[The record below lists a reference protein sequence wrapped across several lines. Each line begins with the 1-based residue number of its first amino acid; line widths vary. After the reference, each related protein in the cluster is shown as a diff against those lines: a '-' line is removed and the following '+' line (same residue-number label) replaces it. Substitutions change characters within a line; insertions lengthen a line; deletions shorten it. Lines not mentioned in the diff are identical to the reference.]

1 MNKTLSLSEPKS
13 EPDVSRFTPYVTPH
27 VSRFTPHVSRF
38 TPHVSRFTLHVSHYI
53 SRVRRNHAL
62 EHATMQVLSE
72 RRRDLKLVGR
82 SSLWG
87 FYIYGDVSA
96 EEVLAAAQE
105 GLRRLQAGQ
114 RQMAIHPNCG
124 TNLAVAGVLAG
135 LGAFLALGGL
145 SARRNRSSVEKP
157 DSLLDRLVRLPFAFT
172 AATLGIILARPLGP
186 ALQAHV
192 TTQADVGDLRIVGV
206 TRETKAGV
214 LIHHVRT
221 EG

>member
-1 MNKTLSLSEPKS
+1 MNKTHALPALLDLP
-13 EPDVSRFTPYVTPH
+13 
-27 VSRFTPHVSRF
+27 
-38 TPHVSRFTLHVSHYI
+38 LI

-62 EHATMQVLSE
+62 EHATIQVLNE
-72 RRRDLKLVGR
+72 HHHGLKLVGR

-87 FYIYGDVSA
+87 FYIYGHVST

-135 LGAFLALGGL
+135 LGAFLALGGCK
-145 SARRNRSSVEKP
+145 RNQVFPVSKAAKP
-157 DSLLDRLVRLPFAFT
+157 GFWLDRLARLPLVFT

-186 ALQAHV
+186 AVQAYV
-192 TTQADVGDLRIVGV
+192 TTQADVGDLRIAGI
-206 TRETKAGV
+206 TRERKAGIV
-214 LIHHVRT
+214 IHHVRT
-221 EG
+221 GG